1 MNYLR
6 VMLGTAVIL
15 VLSACA
21 PINTQFSCNETAGDK
36 CLSIEEVHAMTERHV
51 DKDVPLSGDCTTCN
65 RKQAIWLAPWKDKN
79 GRVHQDEMTFVG

>member
-6 VMLGTAVIL
+6 VMAGAFAIL

-36 CLSIEEVHAMTERHV
+36 CLSIEEVHAMTEHV
-51 DKDVPLSGDCTTCN
+51 DKEVPLSGECTTCN
-65 RKQAIWLAPWKDKN
+65 RKHAIWFAPWKDKN
-79 GRVHQDEMTFVG
+79 GRVHQDEMMFVG